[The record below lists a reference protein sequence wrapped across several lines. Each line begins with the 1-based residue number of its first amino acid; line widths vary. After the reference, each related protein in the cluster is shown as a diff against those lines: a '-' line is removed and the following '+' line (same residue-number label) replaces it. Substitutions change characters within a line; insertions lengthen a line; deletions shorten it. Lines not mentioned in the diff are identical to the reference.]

1 MKDLSKY
8 NIQCQED
15 YFMILDELEREEEQ
29 KMSDIRISQEEYK
42 TLLTENAELNYLTAT
57 QKIEIE
63 RTENDLVKCEKEI
76 EELRLSRF
84 GE

>member
-1 MKDLSKY
+1 MG
-8 NIQCQED
+8 
-15 YFMILDELEREEEQ
+15 
-29 KMSDIRISQEEYK
+29 DIRISQEEYK

>member
-1 MKDLSKY
+1 
-8 NIQCQED
+8 
-15 YFMILDELEREEEQ
+15 
-29 KMSDIRISQEEYK
+29 MSDIRISQEEYK
-42 TLLTENAELNYLTAT
+42 TLLTENAELKYPTAT

>member
-1 MKDLSKY
+1 
-8 NIQCQED
+8 
-15 YFMILDELEREEEQ
+15 
-29 KMSDIRISQEEYK
+29 MSDIRISQEEYK

-63 RTENDLVKCEKEI
+63 RTEND

>member
-15 YFMILDELEREEEQ
+15 YFMILDELEREEEE